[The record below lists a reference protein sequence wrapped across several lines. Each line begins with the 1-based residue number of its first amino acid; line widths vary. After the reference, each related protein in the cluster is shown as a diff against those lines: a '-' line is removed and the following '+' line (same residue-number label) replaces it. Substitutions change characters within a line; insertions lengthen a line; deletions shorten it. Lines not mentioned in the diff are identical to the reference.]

1 MTSVILPPVAL
12 LFPFVLSIFERR
24 LDYSSLARAWVRKR
38 EREERKKENEIYN
51 KRKKRDAKKKKNKK
65 QNTNK
70 Y

>member
-38 EREERKKENEIYN
+38 EKRERKRTKYTIRE
-51 KRKKRDAKKKKNKK
+51 KKRDAKKKKNKK